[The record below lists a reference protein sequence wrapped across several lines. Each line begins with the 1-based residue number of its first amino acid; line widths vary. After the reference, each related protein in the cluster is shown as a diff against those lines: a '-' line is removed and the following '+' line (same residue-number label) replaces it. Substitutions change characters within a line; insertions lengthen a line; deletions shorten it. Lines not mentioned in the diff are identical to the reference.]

1 MKIYIFLIFLM
12 SYTLV
17 GFAQNSISGTIKNQN
32 NDLISNVE
40 ISISDANI
48 HTKSD
53 EKGYFNVKN
62 IPIGKW
68 TLIFK
73 KDKFE
78 VRSETVI
85 ITKDENKTIEIILN
99 SQNHHIDEV
108 IVSTV
113 FNKTQKENV
122 MKVDHLV
129 LKNIQNQGV
138 VNLSEALATNPGVT
152 QLSTGNSIGKPII
165 RGLSGNR
172 VLTYAQ
178 GIRLE
183 NQQFGEEH
191 GLGLNGNGIE
201 SVEIIKGPASLLYGS
216 DAMGGVL
223 YFNPEKYA
231 ANGKTTIELN
241 QVFHSNTQGSNTSFG
256 VKSSADKFKF
266 LLQNNYTTHADYKT
280 PNGETV
286 VNTRFIE
293 KDIKLGTAY
302 ETSRYT
308 VDLRYNYNALNLGLP
323 EEGIENK
330 YFRTPLYPSQKIDN
344 HILSLN
350 QKVFFN
356 KSRFESSIGY
366 VFNNRKELEGAEEI
380 ALYMKLK
387 TFNYNLRYYLPNF
400 GKFESIIGVQGLNQ
414 KNSNFGAER
423 LIPNAILND
432 VGIFAT
438 TQVNLNKHT
447 FQFGIRYDHRK
458 VETETFG
465 TEGEEGF
472 FPTVNRKFKSFNSA
486 IGFKSKWS
494 EQWLTRLNIATGF
507 RAPNLSE
514 LTSNGVHEGS
524 NRYEIGNTNLK
535 NEQNVQIDLNIDF
548 TKDHFDFFI
557 NGFYN
562 HINNY
567 IFIQPTG
574 DEIDGNVVFNY
585 VQNNAALFGGE
596 AGVHLH
602 PHPLDWLHI
611 TSSYEMVVG
620 QQRGEANL
628 PLIPANVWKNNFKA
642 NFNLNT
648 TFKNAYFYIQA
659 NYTIAQNKVS
669 VFETKSNDYLL
680 IGTGIGTDVV
690 LKKLNFKLFISGTNL
705 LNKEYIP
712 HLSRLKT
719 DGIYNMGRNIV
730 FGLNFNL

>member
-1 MKIYIFLIFLM
+1 M

-32 NDLISNVE
+32 YDLISNVE

-53 EKGYFNVKN
+53 EKGYFKVKN

-293 KDIKLGTAY
+293 KDIKL
-302 ETSRYT
+302 
-308 VDLRYNYNALNLGLP
+308 
-323 EEGIENK
+323 
-330 YFRTPLYPSQKIDN
+330 
-344 HILSLN
+344 
-350 QKVFFN
+350 
-356 KSRFESSIGY
+356 
-366 VFNNRKELEGAEEI
+366 
-380 ALYMKLK
+380 
-387 TFNYNLRYYLPNF
+387 
-400 GKFESIIGVQGLNQ
+400 
-414 KNSNFGAER
+414 
-423 LIPNAILND
+423 
-432 VGIFAT
+432 
-438 TQVNLNKHT
+438 
-447 FQFGIRYDHRK
+447 
-458 VETETFG
+458 
-465 TEGEEGF
+465 
-472 FPTVNRKFKSFNSA
+472 
-486 IGFKSKWS
+486 
-494 EQWLTRLNIATGF
+494 TRW
-507 RAPNLSE
+507 
-514 LTSNGVHEGS
+514 V
-524 NRYEIGNTNLK
+524 
-535 NEQNVQIDLNIDF
+535 
-548 TKDHFDFFI
+548 
-557 NGFYN
+557 
-562 HINNY
+562 
-567 IFIQPTG
+567 
-574 DEIDGNVVFNY
+574 
-585 VQNNAALFGGE
+585 
-596 AGVHLH
+596 
-602 PHPLDWLHI
+602 
-611 TSSYEMVVG
+611 
-620 QQRGEANL
+620 
-628 PLIPANVWKNNFKA
+628 
-642 NFNLNT
+642 
-648 TFKNAYFYIQA
+648 
-659 NYTIAQNKVS
+659 
-669 VFETKSNDYLL
+669 
-680 IGTGIGTDVV
+680 
-690 LKKLNFKLFISGTNL
+690 
-705 LNKEYIP
+705 
-712 HLSRLKT
+712 
-719 DGIYNMGRNIV
+719 
-730 FGLNFNL
+730 